1 MYQTPGITKKQ
12 TRLLGLCAAVALLA
26 VGATAATGRAA
37 PTPYYQ
43 TQLDAA
49 GRMQACMDAVKGYK
63 AERDIP
69 LSPEDTHQTGMIG
82 EEFNLLTT
90 TLGEIGAKRTTAN
103 SDMAALA
110 VKLLHQ
116 AGIQPGDTVGAGFS
130 GSFPALN
137 LAVLCAC
144 DAMQVR
150 VVYIVSMG
158 SSVYGANNPGLTF
171 PEMAWMLYRDG
182 CLNSPPLCYSIG
194 GDYDVGLE
202 MNPDMLET
210 ALERLEAELPIPL
223 FYEPD
228 YTANIEARMALYE
241 ANGPIQAFIAVGGN
255 TTSLGLTE
263 GATSL
268 GQGLISPRWNHR
280 VLPYSGLVERYS
292 AAGLPVINLLNIKK
306 LVADYGMAFDPPQ
319 LPQPGT
325 SAVYYETVYAWP
337 AALCGMAAL
346 CGLVFWIWRAGK
358 APRPS
363 QTPGCQ

>member
-43 TQLDAA
+43 VQLEAA

-130 GSFPALN
+130 GSFPAMN
-137 LAVLCAC
+137 LAVLAAC
-144 DAMQVR
+144 DAMDVQ

-158 SSVYGANNPGLTF
+158 SSVYGANNPDLTF
-171 PEMAWMLYRDG
+171 PEMAWMLYEDG
-182 CLNSPPLCYSIG
+182 YLKSPPICYSIG

-210 ALERLEAELPIPL
+210 VLERLEAELPIPL

-228 YTANIEARMALYE
+228 YTANIEARIALYA

-263 GATSL
+263 AVSYTHL
-268 GQGLISPRWNHR
+268 T
-280 VLPYSGLVERYS
+280 LP
-292 AAGLPVINLLNIKK
+292 
-306 LVADYGMAFDPPQ
+306 
-319 LPQPGT
+319 T
-325 SAVYYETVYAWP
+325 
-337 AALCGMAAL
+337 
-346 CGLVFWIWRAGK
+346 
-358 APRPS
+358 
-363 QTPGCQ
+363 TPDV

>member
-12 TRLLGLCAAVALLA
+12 TRLLALCAAAALAA

-37 PTPYYQ
+37 PTAYYQ
-43 TQLDAA
+43 EQLDAA
-49 GRMQACMDAVKGYK
+49 GRMQACMDAVKDYK
-63 AERDIP
+63 EERDIP

-110 VKLLHQ
+110 VKLLHK
-116 AGIQPGDTVGAGFS
+116 AGIRKGDTVGAGFS

-144 DAMQVR
+144 DAMGVR

-158 SSVYGANNPGLTF
+158 SSVYGANNPDLTF
-171 PEMAWMLYRDG
+171 PEMAWLLYQDG
-182 CLNSPPLCYSIG
+182 YLEIPPICYSIG

-202 MNPDMLET
+202 MNPEMLET
-210 ALERLEAELPIPL
+210 ALERLKATLPIPL
-223 FYEPD
+223 FYQPD
-228 YTANIEARMALYE
+228 YTTNIEERMALYE
-241 ANGPIQAFIAVGGN
+241 KNGPIQAFIAVGGN

-268 GQGLISPRWNHR
+268 GQGLISPRWNNR

-306 LVADYGMAFDPPQ
+306 LVADYGLAFDPPQ
-319 LPQPGT
+319 LLQPGE
-325 SAVYYETVYAWP
+325 SAVYYESVYSRP
-337 AALCGMAAL
+337 LALCSILAL
-346 CGLVFWIWRAGK
+346 CGLVCLIWRAG
-358 APRPS
+358 RPS
-363 QTPGCQ
+363 CQPPAP